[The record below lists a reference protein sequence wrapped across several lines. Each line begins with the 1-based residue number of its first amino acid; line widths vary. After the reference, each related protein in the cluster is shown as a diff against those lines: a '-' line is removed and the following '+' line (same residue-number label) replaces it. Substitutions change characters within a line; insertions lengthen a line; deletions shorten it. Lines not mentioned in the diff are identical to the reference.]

1 MITIIFTLELKSS
14 IERTLMTVSTAAMII
29 YYVSEFSINLYFWFE
44 AAGLPL
50 LLSIFLL
57 GRQPQ
62 KLEAGKYILFY
73 VAIPRLPLL
82 LIILRGSWR
91 ITHLFNCLA
100 IWVILPFLRKI
111 PCYLLHAWLPKAHV
125 EASTIGSIVLA
136 GSVMKMG
143 RYGVLL
149 STPGNFMSI
158 AIPPILISGVVLVG
172 VVIIRGVDTKTLVA
186 YSRVL
191 HIAVGMMAWV
201 SANFRGYA
209 GTLFSN
215 VAHSLLSPIMFLGVS
230 SFYTLQGCR
239 DRRGLRSWQRS
250 GLCSVVVCIVF
261 LINAGMPPWI
271 LSAREVVMV
280 LACKEKVALTL
291 GVVLGIF
298 LSGLWT
304 LVLAAD
310 QSRRQFI
317 IPHTS
322 SVYPISSGLLV
333 SSYLPFLVI

>member
-1 MITIIFTLELKSS
+1 MII
-14 IERTLMTVSTAAMII
+14 STAAII
-29 YYVSEFSINLYFWFE
+29 IFYISEFSINLYFWFE

-82 LIILRGSWR
+82 LIILGGCWR
-91 ITHLFNCLA
+91 VTHLFNNVA

-125 EASTIGSIVLA
+125 EASTIGSMVLA
-136 GSVMKMG
+136 GRVIKIG
-143 RYGVLL
+143 GYGVLM
-149 STPGNFMSI
+149 STPGNFISI
-158 AIPPILISGVVLVG
+158 VIPPILISGAVLVG
-172 VVIIRGVDTKTLVA
+172 VVILRRVDTKTLVA

-191 HIAVGMMAWV
+191 HIAVGMMAWG

-215 VAHSLLSPIMFLGVS
+215 VAHTLLRPIMFLGVS
-230 SFYTLQGCR
+230 SFYTMQGCR

-250 GLCSVVVCIVF
+250 GLCSVIVCIVF
-261 LINAGMPPWI
+261 LINGGMPPWF

-280 LACKEKVALTL
+280 LACKEKIALTL

-310 QSRRQFI
+310 QSRRHFI

-322 SVYPISSGLLV
+322 SVYPISSGLLL